1 MRVRLKRIEVRL
13 NEKEYRHLERQ
24 LAVTGLTK
32 SEFLRKL
39 IMGTDIQP
47 KPPDEL
53 KETYRLVANLT
64 NNANQIAKIA
74 NATGYVDP
82 NKIDGLLVMVDKCWQ
97 LMKKIC

>member
-1 MRVRLKRIEVRL
+1 MRNRVKRIEVRL
-13 NEKEYRHLERQ
+13 SNKEYRHFEKQ

-32 SEFLRKL
+32 SELFRKL

-53 KETYRLVANLT
+53 KETYRLVANLA
-64 NNANQIAKIA
+64 NNVNQIAKIA
-74 NATGYVDP
+74 NATGYIDP
-82 NKIDGLLVMVDKCWQ
+82 SKIDGLLVMVDKCWQ